1 MDFISHIF
9 SNILPFLVVLSIIVF
24 IHEFGHYIVAKLCG
38 VKVEAFSVGFGKEI
52 CGWNDKSG
60 TRWKISWLPLGGY
73 VKMFGDI
80 NPASAPDPK
89 LQFMSE
95 EEKQY
100 SFHHK
105 SLWKKALIV
114 AAGPFANFV
123 LAVAIMTAMFSY
135 YGKAYNSTEIGGVLE
150 GSVAETEGLRVGDKI
165 LSINGSTVESFA
177 DISRIVSLHPEIAIE
192 FIYER
197 EGKETKT
204 NITPALVEQKDL
216 LGNKTK
222 IGRLGITPT
231 KTEQHTLPLSVPEA
245 FSTSITEVYNI
256 SASTFTALGQ
266 MITGKRGTEDLGGP
280 IRIAQY
286 SAQAYKQ
293 GLVTVLWLMVVLSV
307 NLGLVNLF
315 PIPMLDGGH
324 LMYYA
329 IEAVRGKPMAQAFQE
344 YGFRFGL
351 LLLLGFFIFVTI
363 NDVLSLFGFFK

>member
-1 MDFISHIF
+1 MDFLSHIF

-38 VKVEAFSVGFGKEI
+38 VKVEAFSIGFGKEI

-89 LQFMSE
+89 LQFMNE
-95 EEKQY
+95 DEKKQA
-100 SFHHK
+100 FHYK

-123 LAVAIMTAMFSY
+123 LAVAIMTAMFTY
-135 YGKAYNSTEIGGVLE
+135 YGKAYNTTEVGTVLE
-150 GSVAETEGLRVGDKI
+150 GSVAAKEGLRQGDRI
-165 LSINGSTVESFA
+165 ISIDGSKVESFA
-177 DISRIVSLHPEIAIE
+177 DISRIVSLHPEIALE
-192 FIYER
+192 FIYQR
-197 EGKETKT
+197 DGKDITKM
-204 NITPALVEQKDL
+204 ITPALVEQKDL
-216 LGNKTK
+216 FGNKSK
-222 IGRLGITPT
+222 IGRLGIGST
-231 KTEQHTLPLSVPEA
+231 KTEQRVLHVGEA

-256 SASTFTALGQ
+256 SASTFTAIGQ
-266 MITGKRGTEDLGGP
+266 MITGHRGTEDLGGP

-293 GLVTVLWLMVVLSV
+293 GVVAVLWLMVILSV

-329 IEAVRGKPMAQAFQE
+329 IEAVRGKPMAQTFQE

-351 LLLLGFFIFVTI
+351 LLLLGFFVFVTI
-363 NDVLSLFGFFK
+363 NDILSLFGFFK